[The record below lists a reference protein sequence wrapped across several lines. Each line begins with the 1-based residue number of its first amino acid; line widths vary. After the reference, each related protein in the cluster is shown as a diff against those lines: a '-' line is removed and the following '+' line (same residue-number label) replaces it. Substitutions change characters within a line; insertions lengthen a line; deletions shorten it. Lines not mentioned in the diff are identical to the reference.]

1 VTLSDELEVLGEPV
15 RRDGEELGICFDAVD
30 PMVSKDE
37 REGPVPPATRGP
49 EAPKSNPRGAP
60 AAHRCRRYTR

>member
-37 REGPVPPATRGP
+37 R
-49 EAPKSNPRGAP
+49 
-60 AAHRCRRYTR
+60 